1 MIHRVGH
8 KLREQIQRFSGELST
23 GLGKVAS
30 RFVEEMVYGISAGG
44 SVVLTKIAR
53 TLEEPIRLHD
63 THKRLSANLA
73 NETIKDEIGQKV
85 LAKGARRIG
94 KDTLLIVDPT
104 DLIKKYAK
112 KMENLAEVMDG
123 SEKKI
128 GNGYWM
134 CEVVGAEVGSSE
146 ITPLAQT
153 LWSQKASDFVSE
165 NHQVLEVVDKVLRA
179 TQKCGVLV
187 YDRGGDRRKLYK
199 HWVPDDSID
208 FIIRQRGDRNLLYKG
223 RSVNTL
229 CLALSCPMYYNT
241 RLIREK
247 EGEEK
252 AYLIEVGFVPVRLP
266 EHPGRKLYLVVIK
279 GFGKKPL
286 MLLTTRPI
294 RKKRK
299 VLMWVLDAYITRWRV
314 EETIRFIK
322 QSYDLEDIRVL
333 TYRRLQNMTAL
344 VLAAAFFSSVWLGT
358 KEKLEIL
365 SMHVLKAAKR
375 IFGVPDFRYYALADG
390 IKSIFQRVGKGP
402 MRPGKK
408 RIADSIQLSLPG
420 P

>member
-1 MIHRVGH
+1 MI
-8 KLREQIQRFSGELST
+8 
-23 GLGKVAS
+23 
-30 RFVEEMVYGISAGG
+30 YGISADG

-53 TLEEPIRLHD
+53 SLEEPIRLHD

-73 NETIKDEIGQKV
+73 NEAIGDEIGAKV
-85 LAKGARRIG
+85 LAKGARRIDE
-94 KDTLLIVDPT
+94 DTLLIVDPT

-112 KMENLAEVMDG
+112 KMENLAEVRDG
-123 SEKKI
+123 SDKKI

-134 CEVVGAEVGSSE
+134 CQVVGAKVGSSE

-153 LWSQKASDFVSE
+153 LWSQKAKDFVSE
-165 NHQVLEVVDKVLRA
+165 NHQVLDVVDKVLRA
-179 TQKCGVLV
+179 TQKRGVLV
-187 YDRGGDRRKLYK
+187 YDRGGDRRALYK
-199 HWVPDDSID
+199 HWVSDDSIA
-208 FIIRQRGDRNLLYKG
+208 FIIRQRGDRNLLHKG
-223 RSVNTL
+223 RLVNTL
-229 CLALSCPMYYNT
+229 CLALCCPTYYNT

-266 EHPGRKLYLVVIK
+266 EHPDRKLYLVVVK

-286 MLLTTRPI
+286 MLLTTRPM
-294 RKKRK
+294 RKNRK
-299 VLMWVLDAYITRWRV
+299 VLMWILDAYLTRWRV

-322 QSYDLEDIRVL
+322 QSYDLEDVRLL

-344 VLAAAFFSSVWLGT
+344 VLAAAFFSAVWLGA

-375 IFGVPDFRYYALADG
+375 IFGIPDFRYYALADG
-390 IKSIFQRVGKGP
+390 IKAIFQRVGKGP

-408 RIADSIQLSLPG
+408 IIAESAQLSLLAP
-420 P
+420 